1 MELRLVLKNAAA
13 LSVASVLSK
22 AVSAVV
28 GISVTRYLGPE
39 TFGEYSAALAFVS
52 TFILFADFGLSNY
65 MVQEG
70 SRDESV
76 LPLYLGNTL
85 LFKVFTSLV
94 IYAVM
99 LLLMHPA
106 NFNQSIQ
113 SMIIVF
119 GLASGLNALDSTVYN
134 YFQAKQ
140 QMYFAAFYQFLSTL
154 LIGVLTILVV
164 VEKGNVVM
172 ITISQLVTAV
182 VISLMLYA
190 HLRRHIR
197 LEFDVSRLL
206 EMLKLG
212 LPFGVAVIFLYIY
225 FQIDMFMLTL
235 MRSPLEVG
243 IYSAAY
249 RLIAILLLIPGIV
262 TSVLYPILFQLG
274 VESKEKHQG
283 TIEKIF
289 KVLSAVGIPGSVLL
303 FVLANPLLTWL
314 YANRFPQS
322 IPIMM
327 LLSWFF
333 ALECLSFS
341 LGDVLTT
348 TNRQWTRAAIQG
360 GAALLN
366 IAINFYA
373 IPRYGIYG
381 ASVATLITEL
391 YVFVLYYWIV
401 RHQVYKIQIWRQLPV
416 IVFAATA
423 MGFTAYFLRYLH
435 PLASASIAGIL
446 YLIILISLDKDFQRI
461 GGYVLGQLTRR
472 FRTSDK

>member
-13 LSVASVLSK
+13 LSAANVLSK
-22 AVSAVV
+22 VISAVV
-28 GISVTRYLGPE
+28 VIALARYLAPE
-39 TFGEYSAALAFVS
+39 TYGEYNEALSFVS

-85 LFKVFTSLV
+85 SFKVFTSLV
-94 IYAVM
+94 IYVLM
-99 LLLMHPA
+99 VNLMHTA

-113 SMIIVF
+113 YMIMII
-119 GLASGLNALDSTVYN
+119 GLASGLNSLDSTVYN

-140 QMYFAAFYQFLSTL
+140 QMYNAAFYQFLSTFF
-154 LIGVLTILVV
+154 IGALTILVILKK
-164 VEKGNVVM
+164 ENVVM
-172 ITISQLVTAV
+172 ISVSQLVTAIL
-182 VISLMLYA
+182 ISLMLYT

-197 LEFDVSRLL
+197 LEFDMRLL
-206 EMLKLG
+206 IVMIKRG
-212 LPFGVAVIFLYIY
+212 LPYGIATIFLYVY

-235 MRSPLEVG
+235 MRSSLEVG

-249 RLIAILLLIPGIV
+249 RIISVLLIIPGIL

-274 VESKEKHQG
+274 VESKEKHQE

-289 KVLSAVGIPGSVLL
+289 KVLGSIGIPGSVLL
-303 FVLANPLLTWL
+303 FVLANPLMTWL
-314 YANRFPQS
+314 YNNHFPQS

-327 LLSWFF
+327 ILSWFF
-333 ALECLSFS
+333 AMECLSFS

-348 TNRQWTRAAIQG
+348 TNRQWTRAKIQG

-373 IPRYGIYG
+373 IPHYGIFG
-381 ASVATLITEL
+381 ASVATLVTEL
-391 YVFVLYYWIV
+391 YVFIFYYQIV
-401 RHQVYKIQIWRQLPV
+401 RNQVYKIRMWRQLPV
-416 IVFAATA
+416 IVFASMV
-423 MGFTAYFLRYLH
+423 MGFMAFLLSHLH
-435 PLASASIAGIL
+435 PLASASIAGCL
-446 YLIILISLDKDFQRI
+446 YLIILVSLDKDFQRI
-461 GGYVLGQLTRR
+461 GGYILLQKTRL
-472 FRTSDK
+472 FKWLS

>member
-28 GISVTRYLGPE
+28 AISVARYLGPE
-39 TFGEYSAALAFVS
+39 TFGEYNIALAFVS

-76 LPLYLGNTL
+76 LPLFLGNTL
-85 LFKVFTSLV
+85 LFKVFTSLFVYV
-94 IYAVM
+94 IM
-99 LLLMHPA
+99 LVLMHPA
-106 NFNQSIQ
+106 NFSQSIQ

-119 GLASGLNALDSTVYN
+119 GLASALNALDSTVYN

-140 QMYFAAFYQFLSTL
+140 QMYYAAFYQFLSTF
-154 LIGVLTILVV
+154 LIGALTILVV

-172 ITISQLVTAV
+172 ITVSQLVTAV
-182 VISLMLYA
+182 LISLMLYA

-197 LEFDVSRLL
+197 LEFDFYRLI

-212 LPFGVAVIFLYIY
+212 LPYGIAIIFLYVY
-225 FQIDMFMLTL
+225 FQIDMVMLAL
-235 MRSPLEVG
+235 MRSPFEVG

-274 VESKEKHQG
+274 VESKQKHQE

-303 FVLANPLLTWL
+303 FVLANPLMTWL
-314 YANRFPQS
+314 YKNRFPQS

-348 TNRQWTRAAIQG
+348 TNRQWTRAKIQG

-391 YVFVLYYWIV
+391 YLFIMYYWIV

-416 IVFAATA
+416 VVLASVA
-423 MGFTAYFLRYLH
+423 MGLTAFFLRHLH
-435 PLASASIAGIL
+435 PLASAAIAGIL

-461 GGYVLGQLTRR
+461 GGYILHQVTRR
-472 FRTSDK
+472 TKLS

>member
-22 AVSAVV
+22 VITAVV
-28 GISVTRYLGPE
+28 AIAVARYLGPD
-39 TFGEYSAALAFVS
+39 TFGEYGIALAFVS

-70 SRDESV
+70 SRNESV

-85 LFKVFTSLV
+85 LFKGFTLLI
-94 IYAVM
+94 IYALM
-99 LLLMHPA
+99 LVLMHPA
-106 NFNQSIQ
+106 GYNQSIQ

-140 QMYFAAFYQFLSTL
+140 QMYFAAIYQFLSTF
-154 LIGVLTILVV
+154 LIGVLTISVV
-164 VEKGNVVM
+164 IMKGNVVM
-172 ITISQLVTAV
+172 ITISQLVAAV
-182 VISLMLYA
+182 LISLMLYA
-190 HLRRHIR
+190 HLRRHIH
-197 LEFDVSRLL
+197 LEFDLSRLG
-206 EMLKLG
+206 EMLRRG
-212 LPFGVAVIFLYIY
+212 LPYGAAVIFLYVY
-225 FQIDMFMLTL
+225 FQIDMLMLSL
-235 MRSPLEVG
+235 MRSPFEVG
-243 IYSAAY
+243 IYKAAY
-249 RLIAILLLIPGIV
+249 SLISVLLFIPGIL

-303 FVLANPLLTWL
+303 FVLANPLITWL
-314 YANRFPQS
+314 YNNRYPQS
-322 IPIMM
+322 ILILM

-348 TNRQWTRAAIQG
+348 TDRQWTRAKIQG
-360 GAALLN
+360 SAALLN
-366 IAINFYA
+366 IAINLYA
-373 IPRYGIYG
+373 IPHYGIYG
-381 ASVATLITEL
+381 ASVATLITEF
-391 YVFVLYYWIV
+391 YVFAMYYGIV
-401 RHQVYKIQIWRQLPV
+401 RRHVYKIQIWRQLPV
-416 IVFAATA
+416 IIIASMA
-423 MGFTAYFLRYLH
+423 MGLTAYFLRHLH

-446 YLIILISLDKDFQRI
+446 YLSILISLDKDFQRI
-461 GGYVLGQLTRR
+461 GGYVLRQVTRWR
-472 FRTSDK
+472 KARS